1 MTSPNQSEKKGNGPV
16 QFEKTSGM
24 KAFKDSLNSF
34 WRKMTTPGTSYAEK
48 LKTMNPQEVV
58 VAREKLRTKIKYGSY
73 SFVIL
78 VMTGYALYSKCLFD
92 ECCVTFHVVEKKELV
107 IMVIIISV

>member
-78 VMTGYALYSKCLFD
+78 VMTGYALYSKCL
-92 ECCVTFHVVEKKELV
+92 L
-107 IMVIIISV
+107 MII